1 MSRVYHLRNRD
12 IVVNTDN
19 RVCNTKLVRETE
31 VKMDINAALV
41 QALSALRPQIGE
53 LPSFSGANSSLPE
66 EFTTKFKQYALVNGY
81 DEEKMMLVV
90 PLCLKESAL
99 TWFEGL
105 DEDAIERTDW
115 ESFKE
120 ALINRYHDKS
130 KDLANFTLF
139 MNRKQKYNETV
150 QEYITEMKKIAR
162 NVRDSSLINESVKVM
177 TILNGMLQRIRINIQ
192 LSGELPRSVAALES
206 RAVVIESAFELNK
219 NDDKGGNH
227 RNKNENTRGRHR
239 NGQAADV
246 GGNNRG
252 VTCYGCGKEG
262 HIKPNCPDAKS
273 SNSNSKERKEIVCY
287 WCNEKG
293 HISRDCPNPKK
304 SGVKE
309 EKKDGKSNVR
319 AIDGI
324 SNVNINDEF
333 TSTAHVGDVRVT
345 VMFDTGACVNCMS
358 EEFYQR
364 MNKKVYPLVET
375 NKKIRHAGG
384 GEMPCAGEVT
394 LPVEFDGESNK
405 PQM

>member
-12 IVVNTDN
+12 IIVNTDN

-139 MNRKQKYNETV
+139 MNRKQKYTFRFE
-150 QEYITEMKKIAR
+150 I
-162 NVRDSSLINESVKVM
+162 SFLLINV
-177 TILNGMLQRIRINIQ
+177 L
-192 LSGELPRSVAALES
+192 
-206 RAVVIESAFELNK
+206 
-219 NDDKGGNH
+219 
-227 RNKNENTRGRHR
+227 
-239 NGQAADV
+239 
-246 GGNNRG
+246 
-252 VTCYGCGKEG
+252 
-262 HIKPNCPDAKS
+262 
-273 SNSNSKERKEIVCY
+273 
-287 WCNEKG
+287 
-293 HISRDCPNPKK
+293 
-304 SGVKE
+304 
-309 EKKDGKSNVR
+309 
-319 AIDGI
+319 
-324 SNVNINDEF
+324 
-333 TSTAHVGDVRVT
+333 
-345 VMFDTGACVNCMS
+345 
-358 EEFYQR
+358 
-364 MNKKVYPLVET
+364 
-375 NKKIRHAGG
+375 
-384 GEMPCAGEVT
+384 
-394 LPVEFDGESNK
+394 
-405 PQM
+405 